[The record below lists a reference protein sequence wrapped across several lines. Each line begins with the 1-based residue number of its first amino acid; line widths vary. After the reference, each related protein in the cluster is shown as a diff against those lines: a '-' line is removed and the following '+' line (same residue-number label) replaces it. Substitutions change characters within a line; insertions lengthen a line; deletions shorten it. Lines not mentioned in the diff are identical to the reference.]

1 MLASL
6 SSLLRIIKINL
17 RCLAICKID
26 LEEIITEEEYLS
38 FSQIRDTFDSEFG
51 VGLKA
56 AIKTAAAA
64 DKIQA
69 EERTKAKEEQEKAKA
84 EEESKAK
91 AEEESK
97 AKEEEKKKEKL
108 QAQVT
113 ETK

>member
-38 FSQIRDTFDSEFG
+38 FSQMRDTFDSEFG

-56 AIKTAAAA
+56 AIKMKAALEKT
-64 DKIQA
+64 DA
-69 EERTKAKEEQEKAKA
+69 EER
-84 EEESKAK
+84 
-91 AEEESK
+91 SK
-97 AKEEEKKKEKL
+97 AKE
-108 QAQVT
+108 
-113 ETK
+113 